1 MRPVYDCAAP
11 AAAHPHLNHQVLLH
25 IPAKNVLYSGPPTIH
40 NSNEKT
46 LEERQLMTHGQEV
59 ARRLVLYLSGIGIT
73 PVPAA
78 SSYKCW
84 CAALQIQYNALGV
97 DQRRLAR
104 QTGRRLM
111 REFGSIARA
120 IASFPNLQQTL
131 VASPPPEP
139 PRTRTRQEQF
149 LRKINRWSPLT
160 PPCPSCRMGGG
171 FPKRS
176 WPSREWAE
184 EVLARQHD
192 RDTLRVFECP
202 VQPDFWHLGHV
213 RRRTAL
219 PTGPGNTFPPI
230 HFTPPSMAIPSEI
243 GGNV

>member
-1 MRPVYDCAAP
+1 MRPLYDCAAP

-139 PRTRTRQEQF
+139 PPARTRQERF

-160 PPCPSCRMGGG
+160 PPCPVLPDGRRLPKALLAQPGVGRGG
-171 FPKRS
+171 FGK
-176 WPSREWAE
+176 
-184 EVLARQHD
+184 
-192 RDTLRVFECP
+192 
-202 VQPDFWHLGHV
+202 
-213 RRRTAL
+213 TA
-219 PTGPGNTFPPI
+219 
-230 HFTPPSMAIPSEI
+230 
-243 GGNV
+243 